1 MAATSPTRLSSNR
14 ERALPANAYICRI
27 STMTSDLRITIPI
40 VKVLDAMLQAPDQKH
55 WGFEIMKRTG
65 LKSGTLYP
73 LLARLETA
81 GWVQSDWE
89 AETDPGRPRRR
100 YYRLTGVG
108 ARSARIELAKLPSRA
123 AVSPVPA
130 RLRPSTAF
138 GGLA

>member
-1 MAATSPTRLSSNR
+1 M
-14 ERALPANAYICRI
+14 
-27 STMTSDLRITIPI
+27 RITIQLL
-40 VKVLDAMLQAPDQKH
+40 KVLDAMLQAPDEDH

-81 GWVQSDWE
+81 GWVKSDWG
-89 AETDPGRPRRR
+89 TQNDPGRPRRR

-108 ARSARIELAKLPSRA
+108 ERSARIELAKLPSRTA
-123 AVSPVPA
+123 ASPVPA

-138 GGLA
+138 GGIA